1 MLKNCHAGFFL
12 QLHNKYLRAKKAT
25 MEKYNAAKF
34 YDVVLQR
41 LEAIVDEEEDNRTFS
56 WRQVFLHTEK
66 RTIKRGETN
75 SHNNDL

>member
-1 MLKNCHAGFFL
+1 M
-12 QLHNKYLRAKKAT
+12 HNKYLRAKKAT

-56 WRQVFLHTEK
+56 WRQVFFHRK